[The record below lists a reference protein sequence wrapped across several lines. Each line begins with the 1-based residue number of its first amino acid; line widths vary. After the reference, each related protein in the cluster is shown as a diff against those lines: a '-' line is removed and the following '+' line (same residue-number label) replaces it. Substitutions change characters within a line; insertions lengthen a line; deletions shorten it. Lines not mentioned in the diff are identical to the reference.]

1 MMESA
6 VSEKP
11 NEVEVNSLN
20 INFKKKQ
27 EELKKSLK
35 DKFKEMRNIL
45 IVQEQTTEAILLK
58 NLQYIDKELKNLQQV
73 DYRKFEEAES
83 WMKNAKVKLDNF

>member
-45 IVQEQTTEAILLK
+45 IV
-58 NLQYIDKELKNLQQV
+58 
-73 DYRKFEEAES
+73 
-83 WMKNAKVKLDNF
+83 